1 MTAMAD
7 AITMSSGEADN
18 TNIAAPGT
26 TGPQHREAKQGD
38 E

>member
-1 MTAMAD
+1 MAD
-7 AITMSSGEADN
+7 ATTISAGEADN
-18 TNIAAPGT
+18 TNIAAPGA